1 MTSPVIGPRRLSI
14 LALLLAAAGLLA
26 AACGSAEDALTRENS
41 TATPEDGSS
50 VTIKVTLLDSYFEPN
65 QFTVQTG
72 QTVTFDIANEGE
84 LIHNMRIAGPDGL
97 GMTEDDA
104 VSEPDMIKGGES
116 GVLIWTAPQPGTYA
130 FRCDVHPD
138 SQGTIIVEQG
148 ERLS

>member
-1 MTSPVIGPRRLSI
+1 LSEALRL
-14 LALLLAAAGLLA
+14 ADLLAALSLTTDLA
-26 AACGSAEDALTRENS
+26 MGQPPEKAIRASVVATEVARHMG
-41 TATPEDGSS
+41 TPEPQVAD
-50 VTIKVTLLDSYFEPN
+50 VYYTTLLKHIGCTAPSHEESHLF
-65 QFTVQTG
+65 
-72 QTVTFDIANEGE
+72 
-84 LIHNMRIAGPDGL
+84 GPDGL

-116 GVLIWTAPQPGTYA
+116 GVLVWTAPQPGTYA